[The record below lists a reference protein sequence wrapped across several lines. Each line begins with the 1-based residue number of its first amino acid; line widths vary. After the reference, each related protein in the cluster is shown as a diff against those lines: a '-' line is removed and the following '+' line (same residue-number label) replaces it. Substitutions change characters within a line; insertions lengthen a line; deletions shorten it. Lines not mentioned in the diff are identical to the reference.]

1 MLKVFGNLGQPEF
14 TMNIN
19 ISTSPA
25 ELGVQ
30 AGKAAAQ
37 LIKETL
43 ASKGVANIILA
54 TGTSQFET
62 LKQLLAEPG
71 IDWKNVTLFHLDEY
85 IGLPITHPASFR
97 KYLSERFVSKVP
109 ALKAAHLISGEGDAT
124 IECDRLAK
132 LIKESP
138 IDVALVG
145 IGENGH
151 LAFNDPPANFDTE
164 EPYIVVD
171 LDEACRKQQLGEGWF
186 KSMDEVPRQAISMS
200 IKQILK
206 SKYIICSVPDQR
218 KALAVKNSIEQPVSN
233 LFPATALQLHQA
245 CTCYL
250 DTESASLLTRK

>member
-1 MLKVFGNLGQPEF
+1 
-14 TMNIN
+14 MNIN
-19 ISTSPA
+19 VSTTPA
-25 ELGVQ
+25 GLGEQ

-43 ASKGVANIILA
+43 ATKGVANIILA

-62 LKQLLAEPG
+62 IKQLLAEPG
-71 IDWKNVTLFHLDEY
+71 IDWSKVTMFHLDEY

-97 KYLSERFVSKVP
+97 KYLKERFVSKVST
-109 ALKAAHLISGEGDAT
+109 LKAAHLINGEGDAKA
-124 IECDRLAK
+124 ECDRLGK
-132 LIKESP
+132 LITASP

-164 EPYIVVD
+164 EPYIIVE

-206 SKYIICSVPDQR
+206 SKNIICSVPDQR
-218 KALAVKNSIEQPVSN
+218 KAVAVKNSIEQPVSN
-233 LFPATALQLHQA
+233 LFPATALQLHPN

-250 DTESASLLTRK
+250 DVDSASLLSKK